1 MLPAIFLRTKGP
13 EGGRS
18 TGCFALLMTRVQ
30 KLLDSQLQLGNLPL
44 YSVHLYLINGGLQL
58 QMQVKA
64 VSGMLFSPTFFGAE
78 AADILFAAQLRWNAI
93 ARQW

>member
-1 MLPAIFLRTKGP
+1 MLPVIFLRTKGP

-18 TGCFALLMTRVQ
+18 TGSFALVVTRVQ
-30 KLLDSQLQLGNLPL
+30 GLLYSQLQLGNLPL
-44 YSVHLYLINGGLQL
+44 YSVHLYLMNGGLQL

-64 VSGMLFSPTFFGAE
+64 ASGILFSPTSFGAE
-78 AADILFAAQLRWNAI
+78 AADILFAAQFRWNAI